1 MRAQP
6 GRLFLAWLCTLRSP
20 ERRYAGAHS
29 QSLTWPVTCPHPK
42 CLSKGRRH
50 SCSHRGPGI
59 PKTTLPQPCKSRIL
73 LSLRPHQKRLS
84 RFGTWSALHW
94 VKNGNQTLN
103 APELSDKM

>member
-6 GRLFLAWLCTLRSP
+6 GRLFLARLCTLRSP

-59 PKTTLPQPCKSRIL
+59 PKTTLPPALQIQDPIITEASSEEVKSL
-73 LSLRPHQKRLS
+73 WDLECL
-84 RFGTWSALHW
+84 
-94 VKNGNQTLN
+94 TLGEKWQSN
-103 APELSDKM
+103 LERT